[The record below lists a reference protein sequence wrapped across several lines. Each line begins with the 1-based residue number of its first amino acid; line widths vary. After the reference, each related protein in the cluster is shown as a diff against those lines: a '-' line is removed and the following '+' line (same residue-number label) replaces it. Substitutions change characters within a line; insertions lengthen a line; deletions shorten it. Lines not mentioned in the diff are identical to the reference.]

1 MKKLVERRAEN
12 RETILDALAEIVVE
26 KGGLDFSVQQIADR
40 AGVTHRTVYN
50 HFPTRE
56 AMREALAEHVESR
69 LARTQTP
76 PDAAG
81 ITLEGLPTMGAES
94 FAMFETD
101 PSRIRAYVVL
111 MLASRGFAGVM
122 KKRSAEIRK
131 AIESH
136 PEFDAPVSG
145 HAVASA
151 VRMFLSA
158 TGWHLL
164 TELYGLSPAEA
175 SATAR
180 WAAQSLLDAATRKGP
195 RRPKK

>member
-1 MKKLVERRAEN
+1 MA
-12 RETILDALAEIVVE
+12 
-26 KGGLDFSVQQIADR
+26 KGGLDFSVQQVADR

-56 AMREALAEHVESR
+56 AMREALAVHVEERLSR
-69 LARTQTP
+69 SHTP

-81 ITLEGLPTMGAES
+81 ITLDGLPQIAADS
-94 FAMFETD
+94 FAIFEAN
-101 PSRIRAYVVL
+101 SSQIRAYVVL

-122 KKRSAEIRK
+122 KKRSAELRK
-131 AIESH
+131 AIEAH
-136 PEFDAPVSG
+136 PEFDAPISP

-151 VRMFLSA
+151 VRMFFSP

-180 WAAQSLLDAATRKGP
+180 WAAQSLLDAATKKGP
-195 RRPKK
+195 RRRKQ